1 MTWGVLPPAETPVP
15 SHAQMHP
22 MPRNSWMEAGSAIPT
37 PMTIGS
43 MTRRGLALLLLF
55 TATGAGPAPSLPLP
69 PVLPEHPRTDQTA
82 PIPNPDARGPRDA
95 ASIGTEVQVTDF
107 RASRQNQSLGY
118 SPGSQFQTGED
129 RRSIQTPGLTV
140 RVPLW

>member
-1 MTWGVLPPAETPVP
+1 
-15 SHAQMHP
+15 
-22 MPRNSWMEAGSAIPT
+22 
-37 PMTIGS
+37 MTIGS

-55 TATGAGPAPSLPLP
+55 TATGAGPAPTLPLP
-69 PVLPEHPRTDQTA
+69 PVLPEHPPTDQTA

-95 ASIGTEVQVTDF
+95 ASIGTQVQVTDF

-140 RVPLW
+140 RVPLQ

>member
-1 MTWGVLPPAETPVP
+1 MR
-15 SHAQMHP
+15 P
-22 MPRNSWMEAGSAIPT
+22 MPRDSWMEAGSAISA

-55 TATGAGPAPSLPLP
+55 TATGAGPAPTLPLP

-95 ASIGTEVQVTDF
+95 ASIGTQVQVTDF

>member
-1 MTWGVLPPAETPVP
+1 MSRDARAGTRYR
-15 SHAQMHP
+15 AQQS
-22 MPRNSWMEAGSAIPT
+22 RAARLVDGGRVSYLY

-43 MTRRGLALLLLF
+43 MARRGLALLLLF
-55 TATGAGPAPSLPLP
+55 TATGAGPAPTLPLP

-82 PIPNPDARGPRDA
+82 PRPNPDVRGPRDA
-95 ASIGTEVQVTDF
+95 ASIGTQVQVTDF